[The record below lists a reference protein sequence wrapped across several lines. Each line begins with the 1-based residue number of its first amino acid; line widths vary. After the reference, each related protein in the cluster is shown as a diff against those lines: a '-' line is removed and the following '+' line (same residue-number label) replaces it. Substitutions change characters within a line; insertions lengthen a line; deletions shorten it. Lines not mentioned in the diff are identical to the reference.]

1 MGKKQ
6 GMWTTEKELIREL
19 NKNHD
24 AQEVLLRKLG
34 VLQEQEKKVKEELQ
48 KLWKKGGGGGQHP
61 PAEDKPPPVEGH

>member
-24 AQEVLLRKLG
+24 AQEALLRKLG
-34 VLQEQEKKVKEELQ
+34 ALQDGEKKVKEELQ
-48 KLWKKGGGGGQHP
+48 KLWGGKKGGGGQGDAAPLPP
-61 PAEDKPPPVEGH
+61 PAEK